1 MAKISRAV
9 KNHERVPP
17 DYYESSIRTNLGQR
31 FWHYARFREAL
42 KLVKRDESAEVLD
55 IGSADGTFSEV
66 LFKKIQPKRLVGIDV
81 LQSSV
86 DYANRRFAKN
96 KRMTFRV
103 ADAHKLPFQDQSFDA
118 VFCLEVLE
126 HVFDPAQV
134 IGEIK
139 RVLRSGGYCIALVPS
154 ESWLFKIVWWFW
166 TKMKGRIWDV
176 AHVQHF
182 SHHSLKDVFVKENY
196 KIEHESTFLWG
207 MLYII
212 KASKK

>member
-1 MAKISRAV
+1 MVKMDRAI
-9 KNHERVPP
+9 KLHERVPP

-31 FWHYARFREAL
+31 FWHYARFKAAL
-42 KLVKRDESAEVLD
+42 KLVEPDPAAEVLD

-66 LFKKIQPKRLVGIDV
+66 LFNKISPKRLVGIDV

-96 KRMTFRV
+96 KRMTFKV
-103 ADAHKLPFQDQSFDA
+103 ADAHKLPFRDKSFTV

-126 HVFDPAQV
+126 HVFDPAKV
-134 IGEIK
+134 IREIK
-139 RVLRSGGYCIALVPS
+139 RVLKSGGYVVALVPS
-154 ESWLFKIVWWFW
+154 ENLLFKIVWWFW
-166 TKMKGRIWDV
+166 TKMKGRIWDE

-182 SHHSLKDVFVKENY
+182 SHRSLRQIFNREKY

-212 KASKK
+212 KASKP